1 MTMSTITNIINESTV
16 AINTAYATRTA
27 SDVAA
32 ALDCID
38 DLWLATADLFDD
50 ADGSATNAVYYDMA
64 CSSKKRYEVKKET
77 ATKIAGY
84 KATKYAVDCKKAQ
97 NKLKKQKRKQHN
109 ATAAKQKKARSQA
122 YKKAERIA
130 QAG

>member
-1 MTMSTITNIINESTV
+1 MTMSKIIDIINEATV
-16 AINTAYATRTA
+16 AIKTGYATRAA
-27 SDVAA
+27 SDIEV

-38 DLWLATADLFDD
+38 ELWLAIADLFDE
-50 ADGSATNAVYYDMA
+50 AAGSDTNAVFYDIA
-64 CSSKKRYEVKKET
+64 CSSKKRYEVKKEKS
-77 ATKIAGY
+77 TKVAGY

-109 ATAAKQKKARSQA
+109 AAAATQKKARSQA